1 MDKFNNLIIHLM
13 AIEGYAK
20 DIHYNIADYSIHLFA
35 DRVQEDLSDFI
46 DEIKENCIL
55 AKGGEVLRSH
65 EYYNQA
71 SRTLI
76 TDKITLED
84 LKYMLVD
91 TLVILE
97 QINELSLGDGDLLG
111 RIGNKLQNNLGILNI
126 ILKENR

>member
-35 DRVQEDLSDFI
+35 DRVQDDLSDFI

-55 AKGGEVLRSH
+55 AKGKDVLKSS
-65 EYYNQA
+65 EYLLNA
-71 SRTLI
+71 SKLI
-76 TDKITLED
+76 PNNISLNE
-84 LKYMLVD
+84 LKNLLVD
-91 TLVILE
+91 VLVVLE

-111 RIGNKLQNNLGILNI
+111 RIGSKIQNNLGVLNI
-126 ILKENR
+126 ILKDNK